1 VKYDTNIF
9 YGLPNSFTPNND
21 GLNDCFGVEKWGR
34 VDQLDLSIYNRW
46 GQRVFHTNNSSSCW
60 DGSFQGEAQDAGV
73 FVYIVKA
80 KTACGDID
88 RKGTVTLLK

>member
-1 VKYDTNIF
+1 MKS
-9 YGLPNSFTPNND
+9 G
-21 GLNDCFGVEKWGR
+21 
-34 VDQLDLSIYNRW
+34 
-46 GQRVFHTNNSSSCW
+46 RVFHTNNSSSCW